1 MIRWLVVALA
11 CLAAFFTGGANAASE
26 APPILLAKVYGAN
39 VDPATYWISE
49 KYDGVRAI
57 WNGRELRFRSGRRVP
72 APQWFLDGLPPQPLD
87 GELWLGRGRFEELA
101 AIVRKSEPVDED
113 WRRVRYIIFELP
125 EAPGTFSERVAEIKA
140 RVAGASLPNLRAV
153 EQFRLADRRALMA
166 KLNEVV
172 KAGGEGLML
181 HRADALYSTGRNDD
195 LLKLKPL
202 EDTEATIVG
211 YEPGKGRLRGLTG
224 ALLME
229 MPDGRR
235 FHLGAGLTDKLRRN
249 PPPLGTQVTY
259 RYQALTANGLPRF
272 PRYWR
277 VRENF

>member
-1 MIRWLVVALA
+1 MNRWLVVALA
-11 CLAAFFTGGANAASE
+11 CLAAFFAGGANAASE

-39 VDPATYWISE
+39 IDPAPYWVSE

-101 AIVRKSEPVDED
+101 AIVRKSEPADEE
-113 WRRVRYIIFELP
+113 WRRVRYMIFELP
-125 EAPGTFSERVAEIKA
+125 EAPGTFSERSAEIKV
-140 RVAGASLPNLRAV
+140 RVAGATLPNLRAV
-153 EQFRLADRRALMA
+153 EQFRLADRRALMV
-166 KLNEVV
+166 KLDEVV

-202 EDTEATIVG
+202 EDTEAIVVG
-211 YEPGKGRLRGLTG
+211 HEAGKGRLRGLTG

-235 FHLGAGLTDKLRRN
+235 FRLGAGLTDKLRRN